1 MKFLTFSAN
10 RLSKLLMAW
19 TFLYAAS
26 HQVFVPNWTIVGF
39 LNHTKTF
46 HDFFAIFTTPTMMRQ
61 NQAFQP
67 FSPFATMFT
76 NAGNTVQG
84 PIPALPA
91 SSLNGSINT
100 FLSNNVVTTQITPEL
115 KSKLIYR
122 YYDFAN
128 HTPELLFPD
137 WTLTDVK
144 SANVTTPAYAPVRSM
159 SRATAQLAVGPMPIT
174 SSINGIPVTLSVTS
188 WISVNSVG
196 DEITVDARLFADLI
210 DLQKKFSDIV
220 ASFKRSAGDCNRS
233 ADGQNPV
240 VSFKSGSLWPRSDQF
255 LIFVRGDIDI
265 WSCTAGRPQSAVR
278 WEKKKIAFLTLNL
291 PVRRTWRN
299 VRKNIN
305 GYESFHVRFRG

>member
-1 MKFLTFSAN
+1 MRA
-10 RLSKLLMAW
+10 LSLGTLL
-19 TFLYAAS
+19 
-26 HQVFVPNWTIVGF
+26 
-39 LNHTKTF
+39 
-46 HDFFAIFTTPTMMRQ
+46 
-61 NQAFQP
+61 
-67 FSPFATMFT
+67 
-76 NAGNTVQG
+76 
-84 PIPALPA
+84 
-91 SSLNGSINT
+91 
-100 FLSNNVVTTQITPEL
+100 VVVL
-115 KSKLIYR
+115 
-122 YYDFAN
+122 
-128 HTPELLFPD
+128 
-137 WTLTDVK
+137 
-144 SANVTTPAYAPVRSM
+144 M

-305 GYESFHVRFRG
+305 GYESFHGMLPVALAEKDDANFALTVTKPAIKFEGEPTFLTNTNLNLAITDMNQKLSKALQSAIDVAKLKGALPKELQKLNMTIVSARFRDRGGHAIVEINLAAKTSGNTTTSLLQQMDAAYRSN